1 MAEDKKEEKLF
12 FSKDFFKSMGRK
24 ADKEQFLVLLGK
36 KRSRV
41 VAEIIEIILAGDK
54 KKISIL
60 RDFICQTVN
69 MFQWNSLRSS
79 VRENISFTDGRKKRA
94 LEVLNGFIRI

>member
-1 MAEDKKEEKLF
+1 VKEKLF
-12 FSKDFFKSMGRK
+12 FSEYFFESMGRK

-36 KRSRV
+36 KRSNIV
-41 VAEIIEIILAGDK
+41 NEIIGIILEGDK

-69 MFQWNSLRSS
+69 LFQWNGLRSS
-79 VRENISFTDGRKKRA
+79 VRESNLFAESKKSKA